1 MCITTINHTVAP
13 EEILHADAA
22 YWARL
27 KKGDPEALG
36 YLYDNYVDKLFSAAL
51 QIMNNHDLAKD
62 ALQEVFIE
70 IWNYRET
77 IGAVQYSQGY
87 LMKVLRNILIK
98 KMKKEQL
105 TGPLA
110 MEESVACPEY
120 NREESLIF
128 HDMDRE
134 KRNRLGRA
142 LSNLTSRQILILK
155 LHFYEGLTY
164 EQIAD
169 KLCMNYQSV
178 NNLAF
183 RTISRL
189 RSHMLSTWP
198 IPAS

>member
-1 MCITTINHTVAP
+1 MCTIINSAVAT
-13 EEILHADAA
+13 EEMPHADAA
-22 YWARL
+22 HWARL

-36 YLYDNYVDKLFSAAL
+36 YLYDNYVDKLFPAAL
-51 QIMNNHDLAKD
+51 QMMNNHDLAKD

-77 IGAVQYSQGY
+77 MGTVNYTQGY

-105 TGPLA
+105 TGHLA
-110 MEESVACPEY
+110 IEDSIACPEH
-120 NREESLIF
+120 NREETLIS
-128 HDMDRE
+128 HDTDKE

-169 KLCMNYQSV
+169 RLCMNYQSV

-198 IPAS
+198 ITAS